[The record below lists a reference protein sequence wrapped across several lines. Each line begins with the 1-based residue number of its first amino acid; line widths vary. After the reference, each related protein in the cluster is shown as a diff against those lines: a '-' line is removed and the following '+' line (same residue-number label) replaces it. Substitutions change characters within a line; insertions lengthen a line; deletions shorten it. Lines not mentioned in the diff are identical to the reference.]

1 MNRPL
6 PSFLEP
12 GGLALLLFG
21 GKGGVGKTT
30 CAASSALRLAGLA
43 PARSILLVSI
53 DPAHSLRDSLAG
65 LTPPANLKILELDA
79 QEYLGK
85 FRAKN
90 GQKLREIAAAGTF
103 LDDEDIDRFLNLS
116 LPGLDELMAFLEISG
131 WLEDH
136 RYDSIVVDT
145 APSGHTL
152 RLLAMPGLIRKWL
165 HMLDILLAKRRY
177 MRKVFGKSAGRDQL
191 DQFVDHWDASL
202 RRTETL
208 LRDPS
213 RCRFVPVTIAEPLS
227 VRETAALL
235 AELRQWRIP
244 APDLVVNLL
253 HPQNGC
259 PTCSSAR
266 ALEQRQVERLRT
278 VFGGSPP
285 SLWGVDL
292 FTEEVRGRELLSA
305 FWDHAAPIAP
315 APLTA
320 PALHPVHRSGMVAAN
335 PPPYPPPGIQFL
347 LFAGKG
353 GVGKTTLACATAV
366 KLARDS
372 PEKRILL
379 FSTDPAHS
387 LSACLKVEI
396 GPRPTELCPG
406 LTALEIDA
414 EAEFHAL
421 KAQYAKD
428 VEGSLESIAGG
439 FDLTFDRQVLEKM
452 MDLAPPGLDEVMA
465 LTRIIDFLS
474 HDRYDLILLDSAA
487 TGHLIRL
494 LELPEVID
502 QWLKTFFSFF
512 LKYERVLRMPGF
524 SSQLVVLSKNLKRFR
539 KLLGDPARAALYAVS
554 IPTQMAVEETRDL
567 LEACNRLG
575 IAVPALFLNLVTLPG
590 DCYLCSALERRE
602 SLAARDFRQLFRN
615 KQMTLVYRQ
624 GELSGLDRLEEL
636 GRNLYQ
642 AASRE
647 EAVVYASR

>member
-1 MNRPL
+1 MSRPL
-6 PSFLEP
+6 PSFLEQR
-12 GGLALLLFG
+12 GLALLLFG

-43 PARSILLVSI
+43 PARSVLLVSI
-53 DPAHSLRDSLAG
+53 DPAHSLQDSLAG
-65 LTPPANLKILELDA
+65 LTPPANLTILELDA
-79 QEYLGK
+79 QEYLDN

-90 GQKLREIAAAGTF
+90 GRKLREIAAAGTF
-103 LDDEDIDRFLNLS
+103 LDDQDIDRFLNLS
-116 LPGLDELMAFLEISG
+116 LPGLDELMAFLEISS
-131 WLEDH
+131 WLEDR

-165 HMLDILLAKRRY
+165 RMLDTLLAKRRY
-177 MRKVFGKSAGRDQL
+177 MRKVFGKSEGRDQL
-191 DQFVDHWDASL
+191 DQFVDQWDASL

-213 RCRFVPVTIAEPLS
+213 RCRFVPVAIAEPLS

-244 APDLVVNLL
+244 APELVVNLL
-253 HPQNGC
+253 HPENGC
-259 PTCSSAR
+259 PACSSAR
-266 ALEQRQVERLRT
+266 ALEQQQTERLRI
-278 VFGGSPP
+278 VFGGSPQ

-292 FTEEVRGRELLSA
+292 FAEEVRGRELLSA

-315 APLTA
+315 APPGA
-320 PALHPVHRSGMVAAN
+320 PESHLVPRSGVVAAN
-335 PPPYPPPGIQFL
+335 PPPYPPSGIQFL
-347 LFAGKG
+347 LFSGKG

-366 KLARDS
+366 RLARDS

-396 GPRPTELCPG
+396 GPRPTQLCPG
-406 LTALEIDA
+406 LTAIEINA

-421 KAQYAKD
+421 KAQYAED
-428 VEGSLESIAGG
+428 MEGLLESISGS
-439 FDLTFDRQVLEKM
+439 FDLTFDRQVLERM
-452 MDLAPPGLDEVMA
+452 MDLAPPGLDEIMA
-465 LTRIIDFLS
+465 LTRIIDFLV
-474 HDRYDLILLDSAA
+474 HDRYDLVLLDSAA

-502 QWLKTFFSFF
+502 QWLKTFFGFF

-524 SSQLVVLSKNLKRFR
+524 SSRLIVLSKNLKRFR
-539 KLLGDPARAALYAVS
+539 KLLEDPARAALYAVS
-554 IPTQMAVEETRDL
+554 IPTQMAVDETRDL
-567 LEACNRLG
+567 LEACDRLG
-575 IAVPALFLNLVTLPG
+575 IAVPALFLNLVTPPG
-590 DCYLCSALERRE
+590 DCSLCSALERRE

-624 GELSGLDRLEEL
+624 GELRGLERLEEL
-636 GRNLYQ
+636 GRNLYR

-647 EAVVYASR
+647 EAVVYAS

>member
-6 PSFLEP
+6 PSFLEQ

-30 CAASSALRLAGLA
+30 CAASSALRMAGLA
-43 PARSILLVSI
+43 PARSVLLVSI
-53 DPAHSLRDSLAG
+53 DPAHSLQDSLAG

-85 FRAKN
+85 FRAEN

-103 LDDEDIDRFLNLS
+103 LDDEDINRFLNLS

-131 WLEDH
+131 WLEDR

-165 HMLDILLAKRRY
+165 RMLDTLLAKRRY
-177 MRKVFGKSAGRDQL
+177 MRKVFGKSVGRDQL
-191 DQFVDHWDASL
+191 DLFVGQWDASL

-253 HPQNGC
+253 HPPNGC

-266 ALEQRQVERLRT
+266 ALEQQQVERLRT
-278 VFGGSPP
+278 VLGGSLQ

-292 FTEEVRGRELLSA
+292 FAEEVRGRDLLSA
-305 FWDHAAPIAP
+305 FWDHATPIAP
-315 APLTA
+315 APPGA
-320 PALHPVHRSGMVAAN
+320 PESQPVPQSGVVAAN

-347 LFAGKG
+347 LFSGKG

-366 KLARDS
+366 RLARDS

-406 LTALEIDA
+406 LTAIEIDA
-414 EAEFHAL
+414 EAEFRAL

-428 VEGSLESIAGG
+428 MEGFLESVSAG
-439 FDLTFDRQVLEKM
+439 FDLTFDRQVLEKI
-452 MDLAPPGLDEVMA
+452 MDLAPPGLDEIMA
-465 LTRIIDFLS
+465 LTRIIDFLV
-474 HDRYDLILLDSAA
+474 HDRYDLVLLDSAA

-524 SSQLVVLSKNLKRFR
+524 SSQLIVLSKNLKRFR
-539 KLLGDPARAALYAVS
+539 KLLGDPARAALYAVG
-554 IPTQMAVEETRDL
+554 IPTQMAVDETRDL
-567 LEACNRLG
+567 LEACDRLG
-575 IAVPALFLNLVTLPG
+575 IAVPALFLNLVTPPG
-590 DCYLCSALERRE
+590 DCSLCSALEHRE
-602 SLAARDFRQLFRN
+602 SLAARDFRRLFRN

-636 GRNLYQ
+636 GRNLYRP
-642 AASRE
+642 ASRE
-647 EAVVYASR
+647 EAVVYAS